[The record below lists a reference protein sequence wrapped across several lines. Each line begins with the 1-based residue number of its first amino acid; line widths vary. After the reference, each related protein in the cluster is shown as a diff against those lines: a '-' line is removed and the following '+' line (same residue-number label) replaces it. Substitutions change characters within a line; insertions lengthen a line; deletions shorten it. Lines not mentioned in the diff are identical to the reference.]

1 MRVIVDGDGC
11 PDKDGIVSLSK
22 RYDKDMYVFIDYG
35 HVLESDDYHIVACDV
50 GHDSVDMAILN
61 FVETGD
67 LVITQDYGLAGLL
80 LSKKVI
86 VLHISGKVIDE
97 NNINTCL
104 STRYLHAQIRQAGQR
119 IKGPSKRTV
128 KDRQFFL
135 EQVEKL
141 LKKAQI

>member
-22 RYDKDMYVFIDYG
+22 RYDKDMYVFIDYA

-86 VLHISGKVIDE
+86 VLHVSGKVIDE

>member
-11 PDKDGIVSLSK
+11 PDKEGIASLAQ
-22 RYDKDMYVFIDYG
+22 RYAKEMYVFIDYA
-35 HVLESDDYHIVACDV
+35 HVLESDDYKVIACDV

-80 LSKKVI
+80 LSQNVI
-86 VLHISGKVIDE
+86 VLHVSGRVINED
-97 NNINTCL
+97 NINTYL
-104 STRYLHAQIRQAGQR
+104 STRYLHAQMRQSGQR
-119 IKGPSKRTV
+119 TKGPSKRTE

-135 EQVEKL
+135 GQVENL
-141 LKKAQI
+141 LKQAQ